1 MESQNNFHLGLWA
14 TCIVAY
20 LKTARNC
27 EMANLDLLPENE
39 AAFFSLCIGTEI
51 RCSNF

>member
-39 AAFFSLCIGTEI
+39 ADFFFTVHWY
-51 RCSNF
+51 RNKMF